1 MTPTSLCPPTFHAD
15 TAIHIRTATEPLE
28 ISQLRAVL
36 DEEHYLKAGRPAGHV
51 LWQGAYEQDPEDGSI
66 KLVAVFCWAG
76 AAKRLKDLLS
86 LASLET
92 RAVIPNGE

>member
-1 MTPTSLCPPTFHAD
+1 MTSMSLSPPSLRAD

-51 LWQGAYEQDPEDGSI
+51 LWQGAYEQDSEDG
-66 KLVAVFCWAG
+66 
-76 AAKRLKDLLS
+76 
-86 LASLET
+86 
-92 RAVIPNGE
+92 